1 MIRLL
6 RDLWRLVRLCASNI
20 DGRIGILYFV
30 IVLALNLGSIKITLL
45 MIEWTADFYDALEKV
60 DAAEAVR
67 QIGIFAILVGI
78 NVVRALAADYIRKL
92 LQIRWRRQLTTAM
105 LDRWL
110 NDKVFWHLQQMSATD
125 GTGKLVDN
133 PDQRIADDCKL
144 FVNSLLTETLDLIT
158 AIVGLFSYVAL
169 LWELSTFP
177 LDLNAIGISL
187 SIPHYMVWAAFFY
200 VAISSGVSH
209 LLGAPLRKLLFLQQ
223 KREADFRFGLA
234 RLRESADA
242 VALMDGEPAERR
254 LLHTRFADIVT
265 NWRRLIGREFLLDC
279 FVKPYNFTILRI
291 PLFLGLPAYLA
302 GGVSLGGLMQIA
314 SAFTNVVTTLSWFIF
329 SYRQLAELVA
339 TTRRLSGFL
348 DAAHAVSATFDAELQ
363 HAGKAGDALHMRDV
377 TLRTPDGAELL
388 RIPELAITPGE
399 AVWLSGPSGVGKS
412 TLLKAIAGLWR
423 HGNGAITLPDAS
435 RLILPQRPYHPL
447 DSLGEA
453 ATYPLPPDATKPID
467 RADLLQQVGLDPAQ
481 SIEGLS
487 GGEQQRLALARILAT
502 KPDWVFLDEATSA
515 LDLDAEAEL
524 LTKLRR
530 ALPAA
535 TFVVIAHREP
545 TGLGPLRR
553 VELGT

>member
-1 MIRLL
+1 MYTLF
-6 RDLWRLVRLCASNI
+6 RDLWRLLRLCAT
-20 DGRIGILYFV
+20 GPGGQLGILYFF
-30 IVLALNLGSIKITLL
+30 IVLALSLGSIKITLL
-45 MIEWTADFYDALEKV
+45 MIAWTADFYNALEQV
-60 DAAEAVR
+60 DAPEAIR
-67 QIGIFAILVGI
+67 QIGIFALLVGI
-78 NVVRALAADYIRKL
+78 NVIRALAADYVRKL
-92 LQIRWRRQLTTAM
+92 LQIRWRRALTIVM

-110 NDKVFWHLQQMSATD
+110 DGKTYWHLQQAQT
-125 GTGKLVDN
+125 VDN

-144 FVNSLLTETLDLIT
+144 FVNGLLTETLDLVT

-169 LWELSTFP
+169 LWSLSTFP
-177 LDLNAIGISL
+177 LDLRSIGVPL
-187 SIPHYMVWAAFFY
+187 QIPHYMVWAAFLY

-209 LLGAPLRKLLFLQQ
+209 LLGAPLRKLLFVQQ
-223 KREADFRFGLA
+223 RREADFRFSLA

-265 NWRRLIGREFLLDC
+265 NWRRLIGREFVLDC

-302 GGVSLGGLMQIA
+302 GSVTLGGLMQIA

-329 SYRQLAELVA
+329 SYRQLADLVA
-339 TTRRLSGFL
+339 TTQRLSGFL
-348 DAAHAVSATFDAELQ
+348 NAAVAIATAPATDLQ
-363 HAGKAGDALHMRDV
+363 HAGSGDTGLQLRNV
-377 TLRTPDGAELL
+377 TLKTPDGGELL
-388 RIPELAITPGE
+388 RIPDLAIAPGE

-423 HGNGAITLPDAS
+423 HGSGAIATPYAS
-435 RLILPQRPYHPL
+435 RLILPQRPYQPL
-447 DSLGEA
+447 DSLTEA
-453 ATYPLPPDATKPID
+453 AAYPLPPDITPPID
-467 RADLLQQVGLDPAQ
+467 REALLQQVGLDPAQ
-481 SIEGLS
+481 SIDGLS

-502 KPDWVFLDEATSA
+502 RPDWVFLDEATSA
-515 LDLDAEAEL
+515 LDLEAEAEL
-524 LTKLRR
+524 LAMLRS

-553 VELGT
+553 IDLGA